1 MRLQAAAPPRAP
13 ALRSRRA
20 AVVAKA
26 QASSDVSRRGI
37 LLSAAAAGLM
47 LRPDAGACATFAHA
61 ATAALHASPQP
72 RCDADLAHMC
82 PGALAAPT
90 ASAYDFSALMYDK
103 EVGGA
108 GPALVVP

>member
-20 AVVAKA
+20 TVVAKA
-26 QASSDVSRRGI
+26 QASSSDVSRRGI
-37 LLSAAAAGLM
+37 LLSAAAAGLV

-61 ATAALHASPQP
+61 AMHASPQP